1 LVNKTPIRTARKTE
15 PNEMNEPTANKFW
28 LVWKIHG
35 APSTAQ
41 HQTAEI
47 AKAEASRLA
56 EKHPGERFVVLQAM
70 SVFIATVNPPQELRC
85 IKCEAYF

>member
-1 LVNKTPIRTARKTE
+1 MTNT
-15 PNEMNEPTANKFW
+15 NKFW
-28 LVWKIHG
+28 MVWKING
-35 APSTAQ
+35 YAPVQ
-41 HQTAEI
+41 KHETAEI

-85 IKCEAYF
+85 QSSDSGRF

>member
-1 LVNKTPIRTARKTE
+1 MKEKHN
-15 PNEMNEPTANKFW
+15 MNTTGTANKFW
-28 LVWKIHG
+28 MVWKIHG
-35 APSTAQ
+35 ASSTAQ
-41 HQTAEI
+41 HQTKEI

-85 IKCEAYF
+85 VISESDF